1 VTASFEFSDVERFS
15 AGAVGEPGSRIFFL
29 QVAAEGALVS
39 LKIEKQQVAALAE
52 YLARILDDLAPT
64 DAPTEGSDEVQEPV
78 VAEWAVGAIGVAID
92 EPGDRIVLM
101 AEAVAD
107 PDDADADADLA
118 SLRAGLTRTQIQRF
132 VDQARDLVARGR
144 PLCQLCGGPKDPD
157 GHVCPRLN

>member
-1 VTASFEFSDVERFS
+1 VTASFEFSDVERFC
-15 AGAVGEPGSRIFFL
+15 AGATGEPGSRVFFL

-64 DAPTEGSDEVQEPV
+64 DEPVEGFDEVQEPV

-92 EPGDRIVLM
+92 EDGDRIVLM

-107 PDDADADADLA
+107 PDDADADLA
-118 SLRAGLTRTQIQRF
+118 SLRAGLTRAQIQRF

-144 PLCQLCGGPKDPD
+144 PLCQLCGGPKDPE

>member
-1 VTASFEFSDVERFS
+1 MTASFEFSDVERFC
-15 AGAVGEPGSRIFFL
+15 AGTVGEPGSRIFFL

-64 DAPTEGSDEVQEPV
+64 DEPVEGFDEVHEPV

-92 EPGDRIVLM
+92 EDGDRIVLM

-107 PDDADADADLA
+107 PDDADADLA
-118 SLRAGLTRTQIQRF
+118 SLRAGLTRVQIQRF

-144 PLCQLCGGPKDPD
+144 PLCQLCGGPKDPE

>member
-1 VTASFEFSDVERFS
+1 MTASFEFTAVDRFC
-15 AGAVGEPGSRIFFL
+15 AGAIGDPGSRVFFL
-29 QVAAEGALVS
+29 QVAADGALVS
-39 LKIEKQQVAALAE
+39 LKMEKQQVAALAE

-64 DAPTEGSDEVQEPV
+64 DEPAEGFDAVEEPV

-92 EPGDRIVLM
+92 EADDRIVLM

-107 PDDADADADLA
+107 PDEEDAELA
-118 SLRAGLTRTQIQRF
+118 SLRAGLTRAQTQRF

>member
-1 VTASFEFSDVERFS
+1 MTGSFDFSEVDRFC
-15 AGAVGEPGSRIFFL
+15 AGAIGEPGSRVFFL
-29 QVAAEGALVS
+29 QVSADGALVS
-39 LKIEKQQVAALAE
+39 LKMEKQQVAALAE

-64 DAPTEGSDEVQEPV
+64 DEPTGGIDEVQEPV

-92 EPGDRIVLM
+92 EAGDRIMLM

-107 PDDADADADLA
+107 PDDEDEDADLA
-118 SLRAGLTRTQIQRF
+118 SLRAGLTRVQTQRF

-144 PLCQLCGGPKDPD
+144 PLCQLCGGPKDPE

>member
-1 VTASFEFSDVERFS
+1 VTASFDFTEVDRFC
-15 AGAVGEPGSRIFFL
+15 AGAIGEPGSRVFFL
-29 QVAAEGALVS
+29 QVSADGALVS
-39 LKIEKQQVAALAE
+39 LKMEKQQVAALAE

-64 DAPTEGSDEVQEPV
+64 DEPSGGFDQVEEPV
-78 VAEWAVGAIGVAID
+78 VAEWAVGTIGVAID

-101 AEAVAD
+101 AEATPD
-107 PDDADADADLA
+107 PDDEHADLA
-118 SLRAGLTRTQIQRF
+118 SLRAGLTRVQTQRF